1 MIVSESH
8 EEINPGK
15 QLSTEQGDKQECP
28 VEVTLALV
36 GNKWK
41 LLILRELFRAGRLR
55 FNQLHRAVGRI
66 TQKVLS
72 EKLKQMEAD
81 GFVLR
86 EAFSEVPPRVEYS
99 LTAKGRTLR
108 PVMSAIYSWG
118 AEYLSG
124 ELSDEGW

>member
-1 MIVSESH
+1 MEKPK
-8 EEINPGK
+8 EEIKPEAGP
-15 QLSTEQGDKQECP
+15 CP

-41 LLILRELFRAGRLR
+41 VLILRELFRSGLMR
-55 FNQLHRAVGRI
+55 FNQLHRAVGGI

-81 GFVLR
+81 GFVVR
-86 EAFSEVPPRVEYS
+86 KAFAEIPPRVEYS
-99 LTAKGRTLR
+99 LTPMGRTLR

-118 AEYLSG
+118 DEYLAN
-124 ELSDEGW
+124 ELSDDVW